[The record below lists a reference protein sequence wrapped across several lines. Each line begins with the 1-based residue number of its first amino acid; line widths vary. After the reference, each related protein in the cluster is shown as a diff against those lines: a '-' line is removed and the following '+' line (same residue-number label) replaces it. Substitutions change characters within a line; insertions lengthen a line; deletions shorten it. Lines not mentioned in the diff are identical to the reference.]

1 MEHSLG
7 STAAVSV
14 ALALVAGML
23 AQSLATP
30 LRIPGIVLLLAAGIL
45 LGPDVAQLIQPESLG
60 PALPILVGFAVAVI
74 LFEGGLNLNIKRL
87 RREAGVIQ
95 LLLTVGALITA
106 IGGTLAARL
115 IMDWPWRIAILFGT
129 LVIVTGPTVITPLLR
144 RIKVQRNLETILEA
158 EGVLI
163 DPIGAILA
171 VVALEMVISFSEEG
185 VTQGLAGL
193 VGRLGIGILAG
204 VVVGLFIA
212 LALRFRRVVPEG
224 LENVFT
230 LSVVL
235 ALYHGS
241 DAFMAE
247 SGIMAV
253 TVAGLVVGNMR
264 TRVHRDLAEFKEQLT
279 VMLIGMLFVLLAA
292 DVRVESVASLG
303 RPGLLTVASL
313 MFLVRPLDIAIS
325 TAGSAL
331 SLREKFFLAWLGPRG
346 IVAAAVASLFAETL
360 AIEGIGG
367 GEELRALVFL
377 VIAVTVLVQ
386 GATGGLVARILGLR
400 RATGRGYAIFGANE
414 LAHAMGRLLRD
425 GGEEVIYLDSNPQ
438 AATLVERDKFRVIF
452 GNVLEERTLAR
463 AQLDDRAICLA
474 VTINEEANLLFAMHA
489 IEDYKVP
496 SVYVAL
502 PARQDVRASFART
515 RGARVLFGAP
525 RDIELWAVRFR
536 RGIASTEAWKLTVK
550 PKKAAAAEGEEDK
563 TPTFAT
569 PESLLLPLL
578 HQRGNKLTPV
588 SGRTTLA
595 EGDVVHFAVLDE
607 RREEAEAWLRERGF
621 TPEPAPEPEPVAA
634 GS

>member
-1 MEHSLG
+1 MDPSPESV
-7 STAAVSV
+7 AAVSV
-14 ALALVAGML
+14 ALALAAGML
-23 AQSLATP
+23 AQSLADH

-45 LGPDVAQLIQPESLG
+45 LGPDLAGVIQPESLG

-74 LFEGGLNLNIKRL
+74 LFEGGLNLNVKRL

-95 LLLTVGALITA
+95 LLLTVGALVTA
-106 IGGTLAARL
+106 VGGTLSARF

-171 VVALEMVISFSEEG
+171 VVALEMVISFSDEG
-185 VTQGLAGL
+185 VTRGLVGL
-193 VGRLGIGILAG
+193 VGRAGIGIAAG
-204 VVVGLFIA
+204 IAGGLFIA
-212 LALRFRRVVPEG
+212 LALRFRKVVPEG
-224 LENVFT
+224 LESVFT
-230 LSVVL
+230 LSMIL
-235 ALYHGS
+235 ATYHVS
-241 DAFMAE
+241 DACMAE

-279 VMLIGMLFVLLAA
+279 VMFIGMLFVLLAA
-292 DVRVESVASLG
+292 DVRVESVESLG

-313 MFLVRPLDIAIS
+313 MFLVRPLNIAIS
-325 TAGSAL
+325 TRSSEL
-331 SLREKFFLAWLGPRG
+331 SLREKLFLAWLAPRG

-360 AIEGIGG
+360 AAEQIGG

-377 VIAVTVLVQ
+377 VIAVTVFVQ
-386 GATGGLVARILGLR
+386 GATGGLVARILGLKR
-400 RATGRGYAIFGANE
+400 DTGRGYAIFGAND

-425 GGEEVIYLDSNPQ
+425 GGEEVIFLDSNPE
-438 AATLVERDKFRVIF
+438 AATIVERDKFKVIF

-474 VTINEEANLLFAMHA
+474 MTTNEEANLLFAMHA
-489 IEDYKVP
+489 LEDFKVP
-496 SVYVAL
+496 EVYVAL
-502 PARQDVRASFART
+502 SPRQDVRESHARA
-515 RGARVLFGAP
+515 RGALVLFGGA

-536 RGIASTEAWKLTVK
+536 RGLALTEAWKVSVK
-550 PKKAAAAEGEEDK
+550 PKKTKDEEYK
-563 TPTFAT
+563 GPTLTT

-578 HQRGNKLTPV
+578 HRRGNKLAPV
-588 SGRTTLA
+588 SGQTALA
-595 EGDVVHFAVLDE
+595 EGDLVQFAILDE
-607 RREEAEAWLRERGF
+607 KGDEARAWLRERGF
-621 TPEPAPEPEPVAA
+621 AFVEPVPEQAEA
-634 GS
+634 TA